1 LLANFFVAILE
12 AAGDSSAAIFSPCPK
27 STSNSQS
34 SALHPIF
41 GAFAVR
47 NYRIYWTGFTLS
59 LVGSWMQTLAQ
70 SWLVWDLTRSAF
82 WLGIVGAMPQLPSL
96 ILGSIGGVI
105 VDRTVKRT
113 LLIVTQSGLAL
124 CALALAIF
132 TMSHHVQVLQVVII
146 AGVTGIFTAADT
158 PARLSFV
165 SEIVG
170 KQYVGNAIA
179 LNSTTF
185 NATRLIGPAIAGL
198 IIPWVGAGGCF
209 LINAI
214 SFLAMIFALLSMR
227 DLPPPVFSTNHAS
240 VASEWR
246 EAFQYVIHAR
256 IARSLILNVAVFSVF
271 IMSYVVLMPMF
282 ADQILESGVRGL
294 GALMGAIG
302 IGALIGGVY
311 QASLPHNARRG
322 RVVIFGA
329 IGLCISILLFS
340 FSRNFVLS
348 LLILPLVGL
357 SSISMLASTNTLL
370 QTLTPDHLRGRVLGF
385 YTTSFLGMMPIGSML
400 VGSAAT
406 EFGASY
412 TVAAGAII
420 CLIVALLTLAR
431 NKRLMVV

>member
-1 LLANFFVAILE
+1 MH
-12 AAGDSSAAIFSPCPK
+12 AIFR
-27 STSNSQS
+27 T
-34 SALHPIF
+34 
-41 GAFAVR
+41 FAVR

-59 LVGSWMQTLAQ
+59 LVGTWMQTLAQ
-70 SWLVWDLTRSAF
+70 SWLVWDLTRSPF

-132 TMSHHVQVLQVVII
+132 TMTHTVTVTQVVII
-146 AGVTGIFTAADT
+146 AAVTGIFTAADT

-198 IIPWVGAGGCF
+198 IIPWVGEGGCF

-214 SFLAMIFALLSMR
+214 SFLAMIFALMAMR
-227 DLPPPVFSTNHAS
+227 DLPTFTFTGDTS
-240 VASEWR
+240 VAAQWR
-246 EAFQYVIHAR
+246 EAFQYVIHSR
-256 IARSLILNVAVFSVF
+256 IARALILNIAVFSVF
-271 IMSYVVLMPMF
+271 VMSYVVLMPMF
-282 ADQILESGVRGL
+282 ADQILEKGVRGL
-294 GALMGAIG
+294 GALMGAVG
-302 IGALIGGVY
+302 VGALVGGVW
-311 QASLPHNARRG
+311 QASLPHGARRG

-329 IGLCISILLFS
+329 FGLCIGVLLFA
-340 FSRNFVLS
+340 FSRSFILS
-348 LLILPLVGL
+348 MLILPLVGL
-357 SSISMLASTNTLL
+357 SSIMMLASTNTLL
-370 QTLTPDHLRGRVLGF
+370 QTLAPDHLRGRVLGF
-385 YTTSFLGMMPIGSML
+385 YTTCFLGMMPIGSML
-400 VGSAAT
+400 AGSAAA

-412 TVAAGAII
+412 TVAAGALI
-420 CLIVALLTLAR
+420 CLIVAALTLAR

>member
-1 LLANFFVAILE
+1 
-12 AAGDSSAAIFSPCPK
+12 
-27 STSNSQS
+27 
-34 SALHPIF
+34 
-41 GAFAVR
+41 VR

-59 LVGSWMQTLAQ
+59 LIGSWMQTLAQ

-113 LLIVTQSGLAL
+113 LLIVTQTGLAL
-124 CALALAIF
+124 CALALAILA
-132 TMSHHVQVLQVVII
+132 MNHMVQVWHVVVI
-146 AGVTGIFTAADT
+146 AGITGIFTAADT

-170 KQYVGNAIA
+170 RQYVGNAIA

-198 IIPWVGAGGCF
+198 IIPWVGEGGCF
-209 LINAI
+209 LINAV
-214 SFLAMIFALLSMR
+214 SFLAMIWALLSMR
-227 DLPPPVFSTNHAS
+227 DLPPFTFVNNVS
-240 VASEWR
+240 VAAQWR
-246 EAFQYVIHAR
+246 EALHYVMHSR
-256 IARSLILNVAVFSVF
+256 IARSLILNVAIFSVF

-282 ADQILESGVRGL
+282 ADQILEKGVRGL

-322 RVVIFGA
+322 KGVIFGA
-329 IGLCISILLFS
+329 IGLCVSILLFA
-340 FSRNFVLS
+340 FSRNFILS

-385 YTTSFLGMMPIGSML
+385 YTTSFLGMMPIGCM
-400 VGSAAT
+400 VAGSAAA

-412 TVAAGAII
+412 TVAAGALI
-420 CLIVALLTLAR
+420 CLTVALLTLAR